1 MTVEYNEE
9 KTKFRN
15 PLPPHRMIKILGATH
30 KELCRRMR
38 LGKLEE
44 KFRPSIPDCP
54 TVKKVGRPFKKI
66 IDAKKEKK
74 IKIKISSPKPKKEK
88 KKKMIKIK
96 IVKKPDIDLA
106 LPAVPQ
112 QNNVSLNQFIPKKIK
127 IKIKKTPKEIIEEIR
142 NTPIESIINRDPM
155 RAGRDRA
162 LALMRD
168 TSIEDMITS
177 LNRKTTGP
185 TRKAPSRPQRVNREI
200 FNMPQKTE
208 TRKITKTGEG
218 PSRPAPTRA
227 KAEYDAAGR
236 EVIKRRGARIE
247 QSIAGKKARGPLKK
261 KPSVSFAEAT
271 RGTNKVAG
279 LSFAQMVA
287 KGRGAR
293 RFT

>member
-1 MTVEYNEE
+1 MSDKVV
-9 KTKFRN
+9 N
-15 PLPPHRMIKILGATH
+15 PLTGRKIKKYGTLYF
-30 KELCRRMR
+30 
-38 LGKLEE
+38 KLVHDGHIIEKSKKKSSETPTEE
-44 KFRPSIPDCP
+44 
-54 TVKKVGRPFKKI
+54 T
-66 IDAKKEKK
+66 KEKK
-74 IKIKISSPKPKKEK
+74 IKIKILKKSDVPPPTKEK

-96 IVKKPDIDLA
+96 IVKNPDIDLA

-162 LALMRD
+162 LALMQD

-185 TRKAPSRPQRVNREI
+185 TRRAPSRPQKVNREI
-200 FNMPQKTE
+200 FNMSQKTE
-208 TRKITKTGEG
+208 TRKITKTGIG

-261 KPSVSFAEAT
+261 KPSLSFAEAT